1 MDHDEI
7 KILNYF
13 MIEMTPER
21 LAHIQNAMQL
31 AKQTNLPGQVMVV
44 PIAPGVCFR
53 YVPTPTPPVRKQAT
67 SQETA
72 VKALV
77 N

>member
-31 AKQTNLPGQVMVV
+31 AKQTNLPGQVMIV
-44 PIAPGVCFR
+44 PIAPGICFR
-53 YVPTPTPPVRKQAT
+53 YVPSTPIRKQAINN
-67 SQETA
+67 EA
-72 VKALV
+72 AGKALV